1 MVVDFFSKKK
11 RLFVCQWGLVF
22 LFVFLVGLP
31 LSAYSQSALRDVPYP
46 QEFRAFVRIPGGKA
60 ANDVRALAF
69 DRDSTLWAAT
79 GAGLF
84 ALRSG
89 HWQADSFF
97 KQKPLNAVYCDARGD
112 LWVLENQTVFKKTG
126 RSWKKQAVPKNT
138 RIHDVRASF
147 FLPDSTLWVGLKDG
161 LAQATVKDLLR
172 DVGPFSLFRPVQAL
186 YTDPDGTLWLGIHR
200 EGLVRLSPDGIRT
213 LYIGLDGLPYDDILG
228 IAGNAHALWVATSWG
243 VFRFD
248 RKNRWDY
255 YASKRWLA
263 GDRVRGIALNAQGD
277 VFTASPNG
285 ISKIFT
291 RRMTLEEK
299 TAIYEEKVRKRHDRF
314 GLVAE
319 SDLTVPGDLS
329 SNKMRD
335 DDNDGLWTSIYVG
348 AECFRY
354 AVTHDEDARKRAIH
368 SFSAMERLV
377 KITGIPGFPA
387 RSFIPAKDYFP
398 GKGGEW
404 HLTPDGKWYWKG
416 DTSSDEIVG
425 HYFAYALVYEL
436 IDDPAVKKRAK
447 NLIVAITD
455 HILSHHF
462 NLCDVDGKPTR
473 WGVWNPDSLN
483 GPRILENGL
492 NSLEILA
499 FLRTAYGVTGHQKYL
514 KAYRMLIEKYGY
526 ARNTINQ
533 KITFPEEI
541 NYSDDELAYLPY
553 YLLFRYEDDPEL
565 LKIYRKSIE
574 RTYRYVKSQENPLW
588 NAITSVALKKPLGLA
603 AGLKTLRDYPVD
615 LIEWTVRNSQRRDLI
630 VNPYSVGRNS
640 ERQSLR
646 VIPAD
651 ERRVMKWNTSPF
663 TMDGGSGGRAEQSGM
678 EFLLPYWMMRYHKLI
693 QK

>member
-1 MVVDFFSKKK
+1 MHSKKNH
-11 RLFVCQWGLVF
+11 LFKVQKTNSPFILFF
-22 LFVFLVGLP
+22 LFFFLFP
-31 LSAYSQSALRDVPYP
+31 PAFAQTAIRDVPYP
-46 QEFRAFVRIPGGKA
+46 QEFRAFLPVPGGEKA
-60 ANDVRALAF
+60 NNVRALAF

-79 GAGLF
+79 AAGLF
-84 ALRSG
+84 GYRSG
-89 HWQADSFF
+89 QWKAEPFF
-97 KQKPLNAVYCDARGD
+97 RGNALNAVYCDARGA
-112 LWVLENQTVFKKTG
+112 LWVLENHTVFKKTG
-126 RSWKKQAVPKNT
+126 TSWTKQNPPKNT
-138 RIHDVRASF
+138 RIRGVRASF
-147 FLPDSTLWVGLKDG
+147 FLPDSTLWVGLDDG
-161 LAQATVKDLLR
+161 LYRATVKALLR

-186 YTDPDGTLWLGIHR
+186 YTDSDGTLWLGIHG
-200 EGLVRLSPDGIRT
+200 EGLVRLRPDGVRT
-213 LYIGLDGLPYDDILG
+213 LYTGLDGLPYDDIRA
-228 IAGNAHALWVATSWG
+228 ITGNPRYLWVATSWG

-248 RKNRWDY
+248 RQNRWDY

-263 GDRVRGIALNAQGD
+263 GDRVSGLALNAHGD
-277 VFTASPNG
+277 VFTGSTKG
-285 ISKIFT
+285 ISKIYT
-291 RRMTLEEK
+291 TQMTLEEK
-299 TAIYEEKVRKRHDRF
+299 TRIYEEKIRKRHDRF

-319 SDLTVPGDLS
+319 SNLTIPGDLA

-354 AVTHDEDARKRAIH
+354 AVTHSEEAKKRALH
-368 SFSAMERLV
+368 SFGAMERLV
-377 KITGIPGFPA
+377 QITGIPGFPA
-387 RSFIPAKDYFP
+387 RSFIPAADYFP

-404 HLTPDGKWYWKG
+404 HRTPDGKWYWKG

-499 FLRTAYGVTGHQKYL
+499 FLRTAYGVTGDKKYDA
-514 KAYRMLIEKYGY
+514 AYRKLVNTYGY

-553 YLLFRYEDDPEL
+553 YLLFHYEKDPKL
-565 LKIYRKSIE
+565 LKIYRKSMQ

-588 NAITSVALKKPLGLA
+588 NAITSVALKQPLGLA
-603 AGLKTLRDYPVD
+603 AGVKTLRDYPVD
-615 LIEWTVRNSQRRDLI
+615 LIEWTVRNSQRRDLL

-651 ERRVMKWNTSPF
+651 ERRVMKWNSSPF
-663 TMDGGSGGRAEQSGM
+663 TMDGGNGGRAEQSGM
-678 EFLLPYWMMRYHKLI
+678 EFLLPYWMMRYHGLI